1 MAQSDVMS
9 SFWRG
14 VRHGVPFILVVGPFA
29 LLFGVIAAEAG
40 LHVTEALAFSVV
52 VIAGAAQFTALQLMG
67 ENAPTWVVLLSALA
81 VNLRMVMYSASLT
94 PHLGGIALW
103 KRGLVAYF
111 LVDQAYAVSILEY
124 ERDPDASPAVKF
136 AYFIGVVLP
145 IVPFWYGL
153 TAAGALVG
161 AAIPP
166 ELGLDFALPIA
177 FIAMIAPALRTN
189 AHRAAA
195 TVSVILVLCLTW
207 IPFNLGLIIAALGG
221 MATGA
226 EIERRYGL

>member
-1 MAQSDVMS
+1 MAQRDVMS

-14 VRHGVPFILVVGPFA
+14 VRHGTPFILVVGPFA

-94 PHLGGIALW
+94 PHLGSVALW

-124 ERDPDASPAVKF
+124 ERDPNASPAVKF

-153 TAAGALVG
+153 TALGALVG
-161 AAIPP
+161 ASIPP

-177 FIAMIAPALRTN
+177 FIAMIAPALRTG

-195 TVSVILVLCLTW
+195 TVSVVLVLCLTW
-207 IPFNLGLIIAALGG
+207 MPFNLGLIMAALGG